1 MGQDFQG
8 CTSVLPERRSLIR
21 DRNKLKRL
29 LAGLHC
35 EANFNRDLVMPDRT
49 IFDVTADRSDLDPP
63 QIPQCLAGFA
73 NGFLDCIFNALR

>member
-1 MGQDFQG
+1 MAAKAPPGAVTVG
-8 CTSVLPERRSLIR
+8 GMCPPS
-21 DRNKLKRL
+21 

-35 EANFNRDLVMPDRT
+35 EANFERDLKVPDRT
-49 IFDVTADRSDLDPP
+49 VFDVTADLSDLDPP